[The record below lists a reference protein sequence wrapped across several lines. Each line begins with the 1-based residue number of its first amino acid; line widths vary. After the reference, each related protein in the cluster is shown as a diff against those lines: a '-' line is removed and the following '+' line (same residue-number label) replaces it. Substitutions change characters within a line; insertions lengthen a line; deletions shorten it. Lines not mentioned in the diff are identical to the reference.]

1 LRALTGGGADPIER
15 RNRLQEGGRSWTES
29 AGERAKAT
37 GTREELDGREEKE
50 RGGYTGNR
58 RRRPGRSS
66 GGGHENRKIGSDTM
80 LGIDKL
86 YSLGAK
92 GHNI

>member
-1 LRALTGGGADPIER
+1 LDEGGTGAADLGREQLENER
-15 RNRLQEGGRSWTES
+15 RRQGRRKSS
-29 AGERAKAT
+29 MH
-37 GTREELDGREEKE
+37 EKE

-80 LGIDKL
+80 LGIDEL
-86 YSLGAK
+86 YSLRAK